1 MIKEF
6 AANTVEKAKEEV
18 SVSNGVIALIA
29 VVAFLVGLVIG
40 IIGTV
45 NAQARRIKKK
55 TFNAEEY
62 IRDLDFEDEDDF
74 DYEDEEYSC

>member
-40 IIGTV
+40 IIGTA

-62 IRDLDFEDEDDF
+62 IRDLDFEDDF

>member
-40 IIGTV
+40 IIGTA